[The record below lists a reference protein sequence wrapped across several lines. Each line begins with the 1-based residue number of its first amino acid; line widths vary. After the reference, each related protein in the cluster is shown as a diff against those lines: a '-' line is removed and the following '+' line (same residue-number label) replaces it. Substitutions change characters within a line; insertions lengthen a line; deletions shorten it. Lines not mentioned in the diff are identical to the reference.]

1 MINACDSVCGWTKGN
16 GKQERETWWWDETVE
31 SLAKQKRK
39 LWKEWQKRG
48 SKKKHLEAKRK
59 AKSGVCVAKKNPR
72 KKLENSDSKNLIF
85 ILAKRMKRENQDIVG
100 DECVKNDEVCLTY
113 DYSAKLKA

>member
-1 MINACDSVCGWTKGN
+1 MLVTLYVAGQKEMVNKKEKHGGGMRQWRVQQNKKGN
-16 GKQERETWWWDETVE
+16 YGRSGRKEA
-31 SLAKQKRK
+31 AKKTF
-39 LWKEWQKRG
+39 G
-48 SKKKHLEAKRK
+48 GKRK
-59 AKSGVCVAKKNPR
+59 AKSGVYVAKKNPR

>member
-1 MINACDSVCGWTKGN
+1 MEEVAEKRQQKKTFG
-16 GKQERETWWWDETVE
+16 GKKE
-31 SLAKQKRK
+31 SK
-39 LWKEWQKRG
+39 
-48 SKKKHLEAKRK
+48 
-59 AKSGVCVAKKNPR
+59 KSGVCVAKKNPR

>member
-1 MINACDSVCGWTKGN
+1 MYV
-16 GKQERETWWWDETVE
+16 
-31 SLAKQKRK
+31 L
-39 LWKEWQKRG
+39 L
-48 SKKKHLEAKRK
+48 
-59 AKSGVCVAKKNPR
+59 KKNPR

>member
-1 MINACDSVCGWTKGN
+1 MEGVA
-16 GKQERETWWWDETVE
+16 E
-31 SLAKQKRK
+31 KR
-39 LWKEWQKRG
+39 QQ
-48 SKKKHLEAKRK
+48 KKHLEAKRK
-59 AKSGVCVAKKNPR
+59 AKSGVYVAKKNLER